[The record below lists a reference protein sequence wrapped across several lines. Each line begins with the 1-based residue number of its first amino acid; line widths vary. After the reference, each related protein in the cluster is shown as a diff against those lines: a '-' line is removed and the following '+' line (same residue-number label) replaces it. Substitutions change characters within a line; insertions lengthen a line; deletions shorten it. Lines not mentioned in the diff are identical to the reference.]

1 MNRQR
6 VLVVFAFTIIFLLGC
21 QFTNM
26 LASAPEDVPEDV
38 EVMEEMEEGE
48 MEPVAIAVPNEVT
61 PVPTVIANLPATT
74 PTRQAASAKP
84 TATKTTPTRPAVG
97 PTVPAL
103 SSKVPTVSATLAPIK
118 AGSSFVKAPA
128 PCRYANAKITFP
140 SVDRT
145 VSGDIQVL
153 GTANRP
159 DLKSWKIEYRPAST
173 SAFTEL
179 NKSSQAIKDAALAR
193 LSTKSLPNGTYWLRL
208 SVLGKEHVF
217 VAPCQVRFK
226 IAN

>member
-1 MNRQR
+1 MKRHR
-6 VLVVFAFTIIFLLGC
+6 FLLLFIFAVLFLLGC

-26 LASAPEDVPEDV
+26 FASAPEDQ
-38 EVMEEMEEGE
+38 EVEEMAEVEEDE
-48 MEPVAIAVPNEVT
+48 LEPVAVAVPTEST
-61 PVPTVIANLPATT
+61 PSPTAIVNLLATT
-74 PTRQAASAKP
+74 PTRQASSAKP
-84 TATKTTPTRPAVG
+84 TASKTTPTRPAVG

-103 SSKVPTVSATLAPIK
+103 AGKVPTVSATLAPIK
-118 AGSSFVKAPA
+118 AGNSFVRPPA

-140 SVDRT
+140 SGDRA

-153 GTANRP
+153 GSANRP

-173 SAFTEL
+173 SLFTEL
-179 NKSSQAIKDAALAR
+179 NKSAQAVKDATLAR
-193 LSTKSLPNGTYWLRL
+193 LSTKNLPNGTYWLRL
-208 SVLGKEHVF
+208 SVLGREHVF